1 MNYKYTLLAIVL
13 FLVTSSQSFARAWS
27 VGVGAI
33 LPLDPYI
40 GSQDDTRLFPTVNYE
55 GKTLFLRGGLAGAK
69 LLKRNND
76 SISAQLQLGQQYF
89 KADDEDYSIEDLKSR
104 KASVLMGL
112 RYDYRAEWGVV
123 RAIVSVDV
131 SGNSKGGLGELAYGY
146 SIQAGGLN
154 LVPTIGVEA
163 ANEKYNAYYYGISSD
178 ESVLTGLDT
187 YRSKAG
193 VSTFVELVASYR
205 FNQNWRSFLT
215 ARVTDVTR
223 EVKGSPLVKNRTSE
237 TMAAGILHTF

>member
-13 FLVTSSQSFARAWS
+13 FLVTSSQSFASAWS

-55 GKTLFLRGGLAGAK
+55 GKTLFLRGSLAGAK
-69 LLKRNND
+69 LLQRDND
-76 SISAQLQLGQQYF
+76 SFSAQLQLGQQYF
-89 KADDEDYSIEDLKSR
+89 KADDEDYAIEDLKSR
-104 KASVLMGL
+104 KASVLLGL
-112 RYDYRAEWGVV
+112 RYDHRAEWGVV

-131 SGNSKGGLGELAYGY
+131 GGNSKGGLGELAYGY
-146 SIQAGGLN
+146 PIQAGGLS

-163 ANEKYNAYYYGISSD
+163 TNEKYNGYYYGISSD
-178 ESVLTGLDT
+178 EAVLTGLDT
-187 YRSKAG
+187 YRSKAS
-193 VSTFVELVASYR
+193 VSAFVELVVNYP
-205 FNQNWRSFLT
+205 FNQNWHSFLT

-223 EVKGSPLVKNRTSE
+223 EVKGSPLVGKRISE
-237 TMAAGILHTF
+237 TMVAGILYTF